1 MPDPMQ
7 SIPSHD
13 GSRHGEERALR
24 SWLRTLNRL
33 PRLSPDEE
41 RALLIAAQAS
51 PGGAAAAT
59 LLERHVYLAGLTA
72 LDFRFARYSLFDMV
86 NDGIEGLVMAM
97 QRFEVERGLRF
108 STYARFWVRA
118 RIADAVATHHG
129 PMRFGT
135 SRNHRKVLRSLTRA
149 ERSLRKQGLIP
160 SAQLLARALGVT
172 PPDVEAARLFLSVA
186 PQSVEAPLGEE
197 GSALWLDAYASDEPD
212 LVSIV
217 ADHRAHAARVEAF
230 DAFAETLS
238 PREQQLWRERMVSE
252 DPRTTPELA
261 EELGVSRQRVSQ
273 VEGGV
278 RRKLEQYIL
287 RTGVADVIAG

>member
-13 GSRHGEERALR
+13 GSRLGEERALR
-24 SWLRTLNRL
+24 AWLRTLNRL
-33 PRLSPDEE
+33 PRLSAEEE
-41 RALLIAAQAS
+41 RGLVVAAQAN
-51 PGGAAAAT
+51 PGGPEAAT

-129 PMRFGT
+129 PFRFGT
-135 SRNHRKVLRSLTRA
+135 SRNHRKVLRSLTRT
-149 ERSLRKQGLIP
+149 ERSLRKQGLVP

-172 PPDVEAARLFLSVA
+172 PPDVEAARLFLSA
-186 PQSVEAPLGEE
+186 PPQSVEAPIGED
-197 GSALWLDAYASDEPD
+197 GGTLWLDAYASDDPD
-212 LVSIV
+212 VDVVV
-217 ADHRAHAARVEAF
+217 AAHLASEARREAF
-230 DAFAETLS
+230 DAFEETLS
-238 PREQQLWRERMVSE
+238 PREQQLWQERMVS
-252 DPRTTPELA
+252 DAPRTTPELA
-261 EELGVSRQRVSQ
+261 DELGVSRQRISQ

-287 RTGVADVIAG
+287 RTGVAEVIAG